1 MMAIDDRKGN
11 ELLFSLLEEGEHISA
26 KLQVLLFYRRHPRA
40 KFTLE
45 CIARA
50 LDVPRLYLRET
61 VRALV
66 EKGII
71 EKQHT
76 GSGITWYFLSQEQQK
91 RQCVE
96 ELAHLDWGE
105 LRYCTGRVGCLHL
118 AGQ

>member
-1 MMAIDDRKGN
+1 MMIDSQKGS
-11 ELLFSLLEEGEHISA
+11 ELLRLLEKEEDISA

-61 VRALV
+61 VKALV

-76 GSGITWYFLSQEQQK
+76 GNGITWYFLSQEQQK

-105 LRYCTGRVGCLHL
+105 LRYCTGKVRCLHL